1 MVKSRINKKI
11 IEFIDNTKYDED
23 IQSFIK
29 DCLDMEFDKVKSTST
44 QYFNDYDKKVEKY
57 VE

>member
-29 DCLDMEFDKVKSTST
+29 DCLDMEFDKVKANSS